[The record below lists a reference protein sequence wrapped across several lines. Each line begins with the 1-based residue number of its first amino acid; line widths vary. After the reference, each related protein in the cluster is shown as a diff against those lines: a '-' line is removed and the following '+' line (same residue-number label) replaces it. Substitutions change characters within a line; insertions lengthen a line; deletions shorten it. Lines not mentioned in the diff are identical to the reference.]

1 MMVIELTNQQKIK
14 RVNLKQL
21 HRYLKKIFR
30 LLFAEGGNIGSVN
43 LSILLCDNTFI
54 KKLNKKY
61 FKKPSVTDVI
71 AFPLADDLEPDYL
84 GEVVVSVEE
93 AVKMA
98 KRLGCKWQ
106 DELRLYLI
114 HGILHL
120 VGYDDRTRLKKARMD
135 KMQEEL
141 LKLKDKRKRIKSIT
155 T

>member
-1 MMVIELTNQQKIK
+1 MVIELTNQQKIK

-21 HRYLKKIFR
+21 DKYLKKILVF
-30 LLFAEGGNIGSVN
+30 LSTEGGNISSKK
-43 LSILLCDNTFI
+43 LSILLSDNNLI

-61 FKKPSVTDVI
+61 FKKPLVTDVI

-93 AVKMA
+93 AVRVA
-98 KRLGCKWQ
+98 KKLGCKWQ

-120 VGYDDRTRLKKARMD
+120 VGYDDRTKVKRARMEKAQERIL
-135 KMQEEL
+135 KMR
-141 LKLKDKRKRIKSIT
+141 DNRISY
-155 T
+155 

>member
-1 MMVIELTNQQKIK
+1 MVIELTNQQKIK

-21 HRYLKKIFR
+21 DRYLKKIFR
-30 LLFAEGGNIGSVN
+30 LLSVSSGNIASKE

-61 FKKPSVTDVI
+61 FKKHSVTDVI
-71 AFPLADDLEPDYL
+71 AFPLTDDFGPDYL

-93 AVKMA
+93 AVEMA

-120 VGYDDRTRLKKARMD
+120 VGYDDRTKFKKVRMEKEQARILKKMD
-135 KMQEEL
+135 KM
-141 LKLKDKRKRIKSIT
+141 
-155 T
+155 

>member
-1 MMVIELTNQQKIK
+1 MKIEVINQQKIK

-21 HRYLKKIFR
+21 HKYLKKILVF
-30 LLFAEGGNIGSVN
+30 LNIPTED
-43 LSILLCDNTFI
+43 LSILLCDNTRI

-61 FKKPSVTDVI
+61 FEKASATDVI
-71 AFPLADDLEPDYL
+71 AFPLTDDLEPNYL

-93 AVKMA
+93 AVEVA

-120 VGYDDRTRLKKARMD
+120 VGYDDRTKVKRARMEREQERILKKIS
-135 KMQEEL
+135 K
-141 LKLKDKRKRIKSIT
+141 
-155 T
+155 

>member
-1 MMVIELTNQQKIK
+1 MVIELTNQQKIK

-21 HRYLKKIFR
+21 HKYLKKILVF
-30 LLFAEGGNIGSVN
+30 LNIPSEN
-43 LSILLCDNTFI
+43 LSILLCDNTLI

-93 AVKMA
+93 AAHAA
-98 KRLGCKWQ
+98 KKLGCKWQ

-120 VGYDDRTRLKKARMD
+120 VGYDDCTKVKRARMEKEQEKILKMMD
-135 KMQEEL
+135 KM
-141 LKLKDKRKRIKSIT
+141 
-155 T
+155 

>member
-1 MMVIELTNQQKIK
+1 MKIEVINQQKIK

-21 HRYLKKIFR
+21 HKYLKKILVF
-30 LLFAEGGNIGSVN
+30 LNIPTED
-43 LSILLCDNTFI
+43 LSILLCDNTRI

-61 FKKPSVTDVI
+61 FEKASATDVI
-71 AFPLADDLEPDYL
+71 AFPLTDDLEPNYL

-93 AVKMA
+93 AVEVA

-120 VGYDDRTRLKKARMD
+120 VGYDDRTKVKRARMERE
-135 KMQEEL
+135 QE
-141 LKLKDKRKRIKSIT
+141 RILNKISK
-155 T
+155 